1 MKVTRQLNI
10 RDKSGYFFTDVINV
24 NSFGPNLLHADRTV
38 VIYYDFVN
46 YDIKYVKNLNKMNNL
61 YLAFNKLDAVF
72 RKSVENKY

>member
-24 NSFGPNLLHADRTV
+24 NSFGPNKLHADRTV

-61 YLAFNKLDAVF
+61 YLAFHKLDAVF